1 MMMFFMFCVV
11 LCVFVCG
18 FSRSRSSSNR
28 KRARM
33 RGEEREHKERK
44 LVVLECDD
52 VLEMNIRL
60 YYT

>member
-1 MMMFFMFCVV
+1 MC
-11 LCVFVCG
+11 LCVDLVDRG
-18 FSRSRSSSNR
+18 VVVIESAREWEE
-28 KRARM
+28 KR
-33 RGEEREHKERK
+33 EREHKERK